1 MMSIKRVWRGWTT
14 SDNAQTYET
23 ILLSDVIPSIEAR
36 RIPGFRGIE
45 VLREDLGDEVEFC
58 TVMTFENLDNVVA
71 FQGADYTHAY
81 VPDRARAVLKRW
93 DEVSRHYEV
102 RAVHDAR

>member
-1 MMSIKRVWRGWTT
+1 MSIKRVWRGWTT
-14 SDNAQTYET
+14 SDNAKTYES

-36 RIPGFRGIE
+36 RILGFRGIE

-58 TVMTFENLDNVVA
+58 TVITFDNLDGVVA
-71 FQGADYTHAY
+71 FQGADYSRAY
-81 VPDRARAVLKRW
+81 VPDIARAVLKRW

-102 RAVHDAR
+102 RAVRDA